1 MTGISGPRKKLTP
14 AKPPP
19 DPTSMDGQDWNPI
32 TIRGTKAIIS
42 TGTRA
47 PSKNTTPDVA
57 AQRGLEQQETAQKP
71 RTLSTESRTQIM
83 QARAAMKKTQ
93 VELNQMCQF
102 PVNTL
107 RDIESGRI
115 VPTPSQ
121 LIRLNRALQ
130 MKFTLS

>member
-1 MTGISGPRKKLTP
+1 
-14 AKPPP
+14 
-19 DPTSMDGQDWNPI
+19 MDGQDWNI
-32 TIRGTKAIIS
+32 VRIQGVKMATKS
-42 TGTRA
+42 KT

-57 AQRGLEQQETAQKP
+57 AQRGLDQQETAQKP
-71 RTLSTESRTQIM
+71 KTLSTESRTQIM

-130 MKFTLS
+130 MKFVLS

>member
-1 MTGISGPRKKLTP
+1 
-14 AKPPP
+14 
-19 DPTSMDGQDWNPI
+19 MDGQDWNTVRI
-32 TIRGTKAIIS
+32 QGVKMATKGS
-42 TGTRA
+42 KT

-57 AQRGLEQQETAQKP
+57 SQRGLEQQETAQKP
-71 RTLSTESRTQIM
+71 KTLSTESRTQIM
-83 QARAAMKKTQ
+83 QVRAAMKKTQ

-102 PVNTL
+102 PANTV

-130 MKFTLS
+130 MKFVLS